1 MEKSAKAF
9 RTIGEVATWL
19 DTEAYVLR
27 FWESRFSQIKP
38 VKRKDGR
45 RYYRPED
52 MKVIGG
58 IKTLLHGE
66 GLTIKGVQKMLKE
79 KGALH
84 VASLSPPIDQFAK
97 ANETEA
103 GADKPVDAENL
114 IVTKLNTDH
123 SNIKSSE
130 DVSNMDNMVEAQ
142 KIQQKLTGQEELK
155 MIAKRLKVLRDRIQ
169 EENENSF
176 DF

>member
-84 VASLSPPIDQFAK
+84 VASLSPPIDQFVK
-97 ANETEA
+97 VNETEER
-103 GADKPVDAENL
+103 ADKHIDTENL
-114 IVTKLNTDH
+114 IVKELNTDP

-130 DVSNMDNMVEAQ
+130 DVNNMNEAQ
-142 KIQQKLTGQEELK
+142 KTQQNLTGEELK

>member
-84 VASLSPPIDQFAK
+84 VASLSPPIDQ
-97 ANETEA
+97 
-103 GADKPVDAENL
+103 
-114 IVTKLNTDH
+114 
-123 SNIKSSE
+123 
-130 DVSNMDNMVEAQ
+130 
-142 KIQQKLTGQEELK
+142 
-155 MIAKRLKVLRDRIQ
+155 
-169 EENENSF
+169 
-176 DF
+176 

>member
-66 GLTIKGVQKMLKE
+66 GLTIKGVQKILKE

-84 VASLSPPIDQFAK
+84 VASLSPPIDKFVQAS
-97 ANETEA
+97 ETQERVE
-103 GADKPVDAENL
+103 KPLKTKDL
-114 IVTKLNTDH
+114 ILTELNTDP

-130 DVSNMDNMVEAQ
+130 DVDNMNNMLEAQ
-142 KIQQKLTGQEELK
+142 KTQEKLTEQEELK
-155 MIAKRLKVLRDRIQ
+155 MIAKRLKILRDMIQ

-176 DF
+176 DV

>member
-19 DTEAYVLR
+19 NTEAYVLR

-58 IKTLLHGE
+58 IKSLLHGE
-66 GLTIKGVQKMLKE
+66 GLTIKGVQKILKE
-79 KGALH
+79 RGINY
-84 VASLSPPIDQFAK
+84 VTSRSPPIEYFVRTAEKNLQNEKPDNTQNEILKDASKDQSEIK
-97 ANETEA
+97 SMDDVRDIGN
-103 GADKPVDAENL
+103 VDD
-114 IVTKLNTDH
+114 I
-123 SNIKSSE
+123 IKSSQN
-130 DVSNMDNMVEAQ
+130 SNKKKELTIILKRLIALRD
-142 KIQQKLTGQEELK
+142 KIQK
-155 MIAKRLKVLRDRIQ
+155 
-169 EENENSF
+169 ENEDSF
-176 DF
+176 DN